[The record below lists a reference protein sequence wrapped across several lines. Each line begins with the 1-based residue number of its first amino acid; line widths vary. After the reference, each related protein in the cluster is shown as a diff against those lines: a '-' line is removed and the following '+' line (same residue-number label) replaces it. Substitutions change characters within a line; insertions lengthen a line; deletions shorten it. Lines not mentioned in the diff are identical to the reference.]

1 MKLSSIQAAAEPRLM
16 MTPLIDV
23 VFLLLIFLM
32 SAHLGRRVR
41 ELEAS
46 LPRHKGLV
54 PSQALTEELRARQIW
69 VRIELREGQRVIV
82 VNQKEVADFDE
93 MHLELVLLKA
103 QIEDPVAVLDCQP
116 ELVLEDMVLAYSA
129 CRGAGYTQIS
139 FAFPG
144 G

>member
-1 MKLSSIQAAAEPRLM
+1 MKFRSVQAGIRPRLM

-54 PSQALTEELRARQIW
+54 PSQALTEELKARQIW
-69 VRIELREGQRVIV
+69 VRIEVRDGRRLIV
-82 VNQKEVADFDE
+82 VNQKEVPDFDE
-93 MHLELVLLKA
+93 LYLELVLLQT
-103 QIEDPVAVLDCQP
+103 QIEEPVAVLDCQP
-116 ELVLEDMVLAYSA
+116 ELVLEDMVLAYNA
-129 CRGAGYTQIS
+129 CRAADYTEIT
-139 FAFPG
+139 FAFP
-144 G
+144 